1 MTGRT
6 TLHRWEDIALEKV
19 TEMVSRK
26 VVGGERQTLAQVYLK
41 RGAQVPRHTHESEQ
55 LVYVLQGALEYRVA
69 GRVVTVREGEVL
81 TIPAG
86 TEHQAVAIA
95 DTFEL
100 VMFSPPREGW
110 AGESAGA

>member
-1 MTGRT
+1 MMVRT

-19 TEMVSRK
+19 TELVSRK

-69 GRVVTVREGEVL
+69 GRDLTVREGEVL
-81 TIPAG
+81 KIPAG
-86 TEHQAVAIA
+86 VEHQAVALE

-100 VMFSPPREGW
+100 AMFSPPRDGW
-110 AGESAGA
+110 TDA